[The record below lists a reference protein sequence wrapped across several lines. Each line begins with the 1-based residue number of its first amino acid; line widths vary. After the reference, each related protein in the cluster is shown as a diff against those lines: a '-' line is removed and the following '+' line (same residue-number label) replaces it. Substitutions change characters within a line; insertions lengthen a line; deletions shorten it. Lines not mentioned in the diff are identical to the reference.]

1 MDSDHTAGNVQT
13 THPMILQPHHTND
26 LLYRSQQQMREQQR
40 QVLQEAHSDT
50 CNTRAKAV
58 LNIITYGFILRNEL
72 INDNMSEALELLKKE
87 PALYKQ
93 EIKKQAKFCEQGRR
107 AYEGGGGILSTIG
120 VRDSLLDTLDDIYD
134 RYKDTLNNSMTQLYY
149 ALKQELDN
157 QKVPRSAMLAQIEL
171 TRILIDCS
179 CKRGETDK
187 TYDAI
192 LTPVLENLSYLLP
205 TEIQKRW
212 DKLCNL
218 VYNRASAVKVNLNT
232 KRAEQC
238 FKAFAKEISNY
249 NLIGNLLAK

>member
-1 MDSDHTAGNVQT
+1 
-13 THPMILQPHHTND
+13 
-26 LLYRSQQQMREQQR
+26 MREQQR
-40 QVLQEAHSDT
+40 QVLQEALSDV

-93 EIKKQAKFCEQGRR
+93 EIKKQAKFCEQGRK
-107 AYEGGGGILSTIG
+107 AYEGGGGFLSTIG

-134 RYKDTLNNSMTQLYY
+134 KYKDTLNNSITKLYY

-212 DKLCNL
+212 DKLC
-218 VYNRASAVKVNLNT
+218 RASAVKVNLNT